1 MLIKDA
7 LCYAS
12 FGLKICEA
20 KSFAKI
26 TTVGVAMELED
37 SLYLLLWFC
46 FLMVSLFA
54 SAKVQECY
62 VFVVEYWSTTATT
75 IDSLMSYP

>member
-1 MLIKDA
+1 
-7 LCYAS
+7 
-12 FGLKICEA
+12 
-20 KSFAKI
+20 
-26 TTVGVAMELED
+26 MELED